1 MHFTSPRF
9 AVGICIP
16 QRRVVLDVGFSRPRG
31 KALMLNMKISGGL
44 QKFGK
49 PEDTGSNSQE
59 GSAES
64 KEL

>member
-1 MHFTSPRF
+1 M
-9 AVGICIP
+9 P
-16 QRRVVLDVGFSRPRG
+16 QRRVVLEVSFSRPRG
-31 KALMLNMKISGGL
+31 KALMLNMITPGGL